1 MLEPRLRDALIDLAQ
16 RFAAADVD
24 YYLGGSL
31 MLYLSGYDVSVGD
44 IDAVVAA
51 GSRPQVVDALAGH
64 EIGTPPSREPWRTG
78 WLLQTTMETA
88 SGSVGLDVMGDL
100 GLVIEGTLVRFPVAP
115 ERHVDIGGNL
125 VPLGNVADW
134 YHLYRVHNPPR
145 AAVVAGGLSDD
156 QIMEAA
162 RRLSIDHL
170 FSPTLIVRITTSSEP
185 RNDYG

>member
-1 MLEPRLRDALIDLAQ
+1 MLESRLQDALIDLAQ

-31 MLYLSGYDVSVGD
+31 MLLLSGYDVAVGD
-44 IDAVVAA
+44 IDVVVAA
-51 GSRPQVVDALAGH
+51 ESRPQVVDALAGC

-78 WLLQTTMETA
+78 WLLRTTLATT

-100 GLVIEGTLVRFPVAP
+100 GLVIEGTLVRFPTAP
-115 ERHVDIGGNL
+115 ERHVDVGGNL

-134 YHLYRVHNPPR
+134 YHLYRVHNPAR
-145 AAVVAGGLSDD
+145 AAVIAAGLSDD

-162 RRLSIDHL
+162 QRLSIDHL
-170 FSPTLIVRITTSSEP
+170 FSPTLIVRIRTSSKR
-185 RNDYG
+185 RNDYD